1 MPRADPQL
9 STPARAAAPAGRN
22 LHISAFGI
30 HTGGGLV
37 LLKALLAQARDAIT
51 HVSLDGRL
59 RGSDEM
65 SSTWEFSFVRRSF
78 LARAYDSFRSSRSIG
93 PGETLLCFNSLPPLR
108 PVRGRV
114 ITYVHAPH
122 LVGLH
127 RGTHYRRLTAL
138 RFVIERAWFSL
149 GARYSDEFWVQ
160 TESMRSAL
168 KRQNPKALVKI
179 VPFVDN
185 LLYSRLDTSS
195 NTRNAN
201 IRDYSSYS
209 FIYPADGVGHKNHT
223 ALLTAWS
230 LLAEQ
235 GASPRLILSL
245 GEAELGRLLANAGME
260 RLPNVEAYGQ
270 LARTAVLESLSLS
283 SALVF
288 PSLAETFGLPLLEAR
303 AMGVPIIA
311 SERDFVRDVCVPE
324 QTFDP
329 TSPRSI
335 ARAVRRFMD
344 GAVELEPCC
353 SAAQFVE
360 RLLQ

>member
-1 MPRADPQL
+1 MHRADPK
-9 STPARAAAPAGRN
+9 SSMRSRTTPAGRS

-37 LLKALLAQARDAIT
+37 LLKALLAQARDVIA

-59 RGSDEM
+59 RGTDAVSCTPE
-65 SSTWEFSFVRRSF
+65 SSFVRRSF
-78 LARAYDSFRSSRSIG
+78 FARAYDAVKNSRSVR
-93 PGETLLCFNSLPPLR
+93 PGDTLLCFNSLPPLR

-127 RGTHYRRLTAL
+127 RGTRYRRLTAL
-138 RFVIERAWFSL
+138 RFIVERAWFKL

-168 KRQNPKALVKI
+168 ERQNPKALVKI
-179 VPFVDN
+179 VPFVDD
-185 LLYSRLDTSS
+185 LLYSRLDESLD
-195 NTRNAN
+195 TRVAGS
-201 IRDYSSYS
+201 RDYSDYS

-223 ALLTAWS
+223 ALLKAWS
-230 LLAEQ
+230 LLAEH

-245 GEAELGRLLANAGME
+245 GEADLGRLLADARIA
-260 RLPNVEAYGQ
+260 RLPNIEARDHM
-270 LARTAVLESLSLS
+270 ARAAVLKLLSLS

-288 PSLAETFGLPLLEAR
+288 PSLTETFGLPLLEAR
-303 AMGVPIIA
+303 AVGIPIIA
-311 SERDFVRDVCVPE
+311 SERDFVRDVCVPA

-335 ARAVRRFMD
+335 ARAVQRFMD
-344 GAVELEPCC
+344 GAVELEPCW
-353 SAAQFVE
+353 SAAQFME
-360 RLLQ
+360 RLQQ